1 MLREQRKR
9 KKWLQNASKRR
20 GKEKLEHCSETNAT
34 GHSEQRSRKVGKE
47 TILILKTL
55 DDHNGDDAAD
65 NDVEDDVQ
73 CS

>member
-1 MLREQRKR
+1 MPVREREKR
-9 KKWLQNASKRR
+9 NWSTALKPMQQGTAM
-20 GKEKLEHCSETNAT
+20 
-34 GHSEQRSRKVGKE
+34 QRSRKVGKE